1 MSEKQQWPLLGHHL
15 HRSLPPRFKLTKLL
29 ADCTPRGVEMTYCTP
44 YLLNLGLTKSQT
56 SVVWIAGPLSGIITQ
71 PIVGVLADSN
81 KSRWGRRR
89 PYIFIG
95 TIIVSASLL
104 LLGWTREIVAWLL
117 PIDSDFRRKVTI
129 FLAVLALYVTD
140 FAINAGEFRTPLTVL
155 PALG

>member
-1 MSEKQQWPLLGHHL
+1 
-15 HRSLPPRFKLTKLL
+15 
-29 ADCTPRGVEMTYCTP
+29 MTYCTP

-89 PYIFIG
+89 PYIFVG
-95 TIIVSASLL
+95 TIIVAASLL
-104 LLGWTREIVAWLL
+104 VLGWTREIVSWLM
-117 PIDSDFRRKVTI
+117 PVDSDFTRKATI

-140 FAINAGEFRTPLTVL
+140 FAINAGEYQVSL
-155 PALG
+155 ALLHAPG

>member
-1 MSEKQQWPLLGHHL
+1 MTPTGGL
-15 HRSLPPRFKLTKLL
+15 HSHGTPPPRCKLTNVP
-29 ADCTPRGVEMTYCTP
+29 ANCRPRGVEMTYCTP

-104 LLGWTREIVAWLL
+104 VLGWTREIVAWLL
-117 PIDSDFRRKVTI
+117 PMESDFRRKFTI

-140 FAINAGEFRTPLTVL
+140 FAINAGR
-155 PALG
+155 

>member
-1 MSEKQQWPLLGHHL
+1 
-15 HRSLPPRFKLTKLL
+15 
-29 ADCTPRGVEMTYCTP
+29 MTYCTP

-104 LLGWTREIVAWLL
+104 VLGWTREIVAWLL
-117 PIDSDFRRKVTI
+117 PMETDFKRKVTI

-140 FAINAGEFRTPLTVL
+140 FAINAGKFRSPSTIL
-155 PALG
+155 PAPG